1 MKPLMAGF
9 SFFVLAI
16 ELKIIRI
23 FFNYINCWKEKK
35 KEFKKPRTSWTFL
48 LLFVYSF
55 DFKKNPF
62 GVYYIKFST
71 TNLNNFV

>member
-35 KEFKKPRTSWTFL
+35 KNSRSQGLLGPFCYCLFIRLIFKKIL
-48 LLFVYSF
+48 LVFIIS
-55 DFKKNPF
+55 
-62 GVYYIKFST
+62 
-71 TNLNNFV
+71 NLVQLT